1 MLAIAR
7 ELYPIGI
14 GSLPDDIPP
23 MDCLPLDYNSQKADR
38 NEEMMIPVLLNLLS
52 QKDVRP

>member
-1 MLAIAR
+1 MR
-7 ELYPIGI
+7 YP
-14 GSLPDDIPP
+14 
-23 MDCLPLDYNSQKADR
+23 PLDYNSQKADR